1 MWTVATCKIGMV
13 TRSAC
18 PYAADVLQIRCAAIN
33 AITAINAI
41 NAILQRPHAI
51 TQWSHTSTRA
61 CTQAQAA
68 RTGLHSVRACLLRT
82 STHQSDRQ
90 CSQARGWG
98 GPASQAGR
106 SCARGQGSHALSRL
120 RRSLA
125 SPSSGRWTGAPWSP
139 GEGRNLFAYGGGW
152 LLKLGALAVSRTR
165 YGSMCSAQCT

>member
-1 MWTVATCKIGMV
+1 MWTVATCKIGRV

-18 PYAADVLQIRCAAIN
+18 AYAADVLQIRCAAINAIN

-139 GEGRNLFAYGGGW
+139 GDGQNLFAYGGGW
-152 LLKLGALAVSRTR
+152 QRLAADVGRRNGGARNS
-165 YGSMCSAQCT
+165 